1 MVADVAV
8 FNAKPIFVR
17 LPNSA
22 NAGADTNRI
31 VAK

>member
-17 LPNSA
+17 LPN
-22 NAGADTNRI
+22 AGADTNRI